1 MNTKT
6 IMSVLLTAVLI
17 SACGGQTDAP
27 PLQESVM
34 VEEQPVVEEATSAEQ
49 LAPEA
54 PAVEAPAVEA
64 PQPAAPVTTSGM
76 MPYTAPE
83 GLFALEIPSGW
94 SLTKDNDVIDNTV
107 VETYFAP
114 GGHAFVQVVVNEV
127 GSEVTNVLKGQITLD
142 FMKRLYGSDLRVASD
157 VTLADGREKLEWRS
171 DDNKTSGTTFFDT
184 KDGYLFFYTTYYED
198 AYKKDH
204 ASILEEVNGSFTE
217 TTHLA
222 ISVDTSDLTPY
233 TAPEGL
239 FTLEVPGEWTN
250 TKDTDV
256 IDNTVVETFTAPHE
270 KAFVQVVVNESG
282 TEVTNVLKGQITLD
296 FMKRLYGS
304 DLRVGSDVI
313 LADGREKLEWW
324 SDDNKTSGT
333 TFFDTEDGYL
343 FFYTTYYEDAYEK
356 DYVAILDDINN
367 SYSNE

>member
-142 FMKRLYGSDLRVASD
+142 FMKRLYGSDLRV
-157 VTLADGREKLEWRS
+157 
-171 DDNKTSGTTFFDT
+171 
-184 KDGYLFFYTTYYED
+184 
-198 AYKKDH
+198 
-204 ASILEEVNGSFTE
+204 
-217 TTHLA
+217 
-222 ISVDTSDLTPY
+222 
-233 TAPEGL
+233 
-239 FTLEVPGEWTN
+239 
-250 TKDTDV
+250 
-256 IDNTVVETFTAPHE
+256 
-270 KAFVQVVVNESG
+270 
-282 TEVTNVLKGQITLD
+282 
-296 FMKRLYGS
+296 
-304 DLRVGSDVI
+304 GSDVI

-356 DYVAILDDINN
+356 DYAAILDDINN